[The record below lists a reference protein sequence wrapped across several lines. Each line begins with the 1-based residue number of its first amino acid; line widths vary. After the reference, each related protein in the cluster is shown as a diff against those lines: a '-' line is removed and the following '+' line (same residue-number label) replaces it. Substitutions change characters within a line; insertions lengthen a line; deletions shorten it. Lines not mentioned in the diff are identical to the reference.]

1 MTEVKTMT
9 IDVSKYRK
17 GSWYNLG
24 NLGDDVP
31 LEEIVDVEEGQ
42 YEKLVLVFKSRN
54 RLSLNGG
61 NLELMCRHYGEDH
74 RRWIGLTIKLISG
87 ERKFNGKMVP
97 SIILVPVSP
106 DVVPTE
112 RTSKETRGG
121 DVNRP
126 LDDEI
131 PF

>member
-1 MTEVKTMT
+1 MT
-9 IDVSKYRK
+9 IDISKYRK
-17 GSWYNLG
+17 GSWYTLE

-31 LEEIVDVEEGQ
+31 LEDIIDVEEGQ
-42 YEKLVLVFKSRN
+42 YEKLVLVFKSQN
-54 RLSLNGG
+54 RFSLNGS
-61 NLELMCRHYGEDH
+61 NLEIMCRHYGEDP
-74 RRWIGLTIKLISG
+74 RLWISRTVKLIRG

-106 DVVPTE
+106 DVVQE
-112 RTSKETRGG
+112 KRGG

-126 LDDEI
+126 VDDEI

>member
-1 MTEVKTMT
+1 MP

-24 NLGDDVP
+24 NLGDDAP
-31 LEEIVDVEEGQ
+31 IEKIFDVEEGQ
-42 YEKLVLVFKSRN
+42 YEKLVLVFESRN
-54 RLSLNGG
+54 RVSLNAG
-61 NLELMCRHYGEDH
+61 NVELMCRHYGEDP
-74 RRWIGLTIKLISG
+74 RRWIGITIKLVSG
-87 ERKFNGKMVP
+87 ERKFNGKMVA

-106 DVVPTE
+106 DIVQAAE
-112 RTSKETRGG
+112 RAAETKG

-126 LDDEI
+126 VDDEI

>member
-1 MTEVKTMT
+1 MP

-24 NLGDDVP
+24 NLGDDAP
-31 LEEIVDVEEGQ
+31 LETIIDVEEGQ
-42 YEKLVLVFKSRN
+42 YDKLVLVFESRN

-74 RRWIGLTIKLISG
+74 RRWIGLTIKLVSG

-106 DVVPTE
+106 DIVQE
-112 RTSKETRGG
+112 QRGG